1 MAQVGGKVGPKID
14 TGLNISPVDLG
25 ARVTNWKLRPNMI

>member
-14 TGLNISPVDLG
+14 TRLKISPVDLG
-25 ARVTNWKLRPNMI
+25 ARVTN

>member
-14 TGLNISPVDLG
+14 TGLKISPVDLG
-25 ARVTNWKLRPNMI
+25 VRVTN